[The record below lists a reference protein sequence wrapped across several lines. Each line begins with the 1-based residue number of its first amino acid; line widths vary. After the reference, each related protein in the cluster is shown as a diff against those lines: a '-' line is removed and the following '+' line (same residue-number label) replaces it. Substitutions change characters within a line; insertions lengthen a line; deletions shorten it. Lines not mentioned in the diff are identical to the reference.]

1 MTDLLTCRAFRP
13 AEVADADL
21 PAGVIGR
28 VEGFALVYDVAD
40 SFGTAFA
47 PGSLD
52 RTIRERVAAGKVKL
66 FWDHGDAAIQG
77 TYDTDLHIGV
87 VRALENRRT
96 ADGKLGAWMTADLMD
111 TEEARKAK
119 QYLAA
124 VLTAGGET
132 GISIGMLEKGLKS
145 SVARVDGQPVL
156 YYTDVPLREISIT
169 AEPAVPGALVDSI
182 RAEDR
187 QKMRDQMLHGLIAAL
202 GIEHIRAA
210 LDAASQGDATEQ
222 DSADAGDEP
231 DTRDAEAG
239 DSRAVESPLATMD
252 ERLAAV
258 RSSYSRGRYEGR
270 QEPGR
275 ERVSRPGGH
284 DPQRAA

>member
-1 MTDLLTCRAFRP
+1 MNETQVFRAFRP
-13 AEVADADL
+13 ETLAETDL
-21 PAGVIGR
+21 PAGIIGR
-28 VEGFALVYDVAD
+28 VEGFALVYDTVD

-52 RTIRERVAAGKVKL
+52 RTTRERVAAGKVKL
-66 FWDHGDAAIQG
+66 FWDHGDAALQG

-87 VRALENRRT
+87 VRSLENRRT
-96 ADGKLGAWMTADLMD
+96 PDGKMGAWMTADLLD

-119 QYLAA
+119 AYVTA
-124 VLTAGGET
+124 VLAAGGET
-132 GISIGMLEKGLKS
+132 GISIGMLEKGLQAS
-145 SVARVDGQPVL
+145 TARVDGQPVL
-156 YYTDVPLREISIT
+156 YYTDVPLREISLT
-169 AEPAVPGALVDSI
+169 AEQAVPGALVGSI

-187 QKMRDQMLHGLIAAL
+187 QKMRDQVLHGLIAAL

-258 RSSYSRGRYEGR
+258 RSSYSRGRHEGR